1 MGIHLLKDEI
11 HSKMVLHG
19 KIFFKHGL
27 GLKKKYHMVKWDTL
41 MTPKDF
47 GGLGFTNTRVM
58 NECILEKWIF
68 KRERGMKMFAS
79 TFSGRNTLAT
89 KASSVVILVVTMTS
103 TMRLSTV

>member
-1 MGIHLLKDEI
+1 MGRC
-11 HSKMVLHG
+11 
-19 KIFFKHGL
+19 FFKHGL

-68 KRERGMKMFAS
+68 KRERGDENVCFNLLRKKYLGNKGF
-79 TFSGRNTLAT
+79 FSCNT
-89 KASSVVILVVTMTS
+89 SSDNDFYDEDEYSLVEA
-103 TMRLSTV
+103 LEC